1 MLDEQQTKTKNLI
14 KVLCQYSVPTK
25 SEALNKKEEALF
37 TETSRDQQKLREIF
51 VDSTTSD
58 MASVRI
64 PDFLKLS
71 KLYHTQIEKTKQL
84 DAEVTVPDMIT

>member
-51 VDSTTSD
+51 VDSTTS
-58 MASVRI
+58 ASVRI